1 MLLSCLNYTT
11 SLLGGSREDD
21 CHGRIDMVVETT
33 RFVYVLE
40 LKVIKELERYQE
52 NY

>member
-1 MLLSCLNYTT
+1 MIAT
-11 SLLGGSREDD
+11 
-21 CHGRIDMVVETT
+21 GRIDMVVETT

>member
-1 MLLSCLNYTT
+1 MIAT
-11 SLLGGSREDD
+11 
-21 CHGRIDMVVETT
+21 GRIDMVVEIT